1 MKISKKPIVFAAGGI
16 CLIIAQFVLFGCVFA
31 PCKVANAGLCNLLT
45 PEIVAFYEE
54 EIAKEAVLSN
64 KSDDYVAAI
73 ATRYGIGLSK
83 AKCAILLYDLA
94 NRTGGGTTF
103 PEIARMS
110 EFKMLAFARQKGLIF
125 SQDLPEQEKE
135 RLKRRASE
143 LIGIRL

>member
-16 CLIIAQFVLFGCVFA
+16 CLIIALFVLFGCVFA

-73 ATRYGIGLSK
+73 ATIYGMGLSK

-103 PEIARMS
+103 PEIARRS
-110 EFKMLAFARQKGLIF
+110 ECTMLAFANKRKRD
-125 SQDLPEQEKE
+125 SNEE
-135 RLKRRASE
+135 RPN
-143 LIGIRL
+143 

>member
-1 MKISKKPIVFAAGGI
+1 MKISKKLIVFAAGGI
-16 CLIIAQFVLFGCVFA
+16 CLIIALFLLLGCFFA
-31 PCKVANAGLCNLLT
+31 PCKVANAGLCDLLT
-45 PEIVAFYEE
+45 PGIVAFYEE

-73 ATRYGIGLSK
+73 ATRYGIDLAK
-83 AKCAILLYDLA
+83 AKCAIILYDLA
-94 NRTGGGTTF
+94 NRTGGGITF

-110 EFKMLAFARQKGLIF
+110 EFKMLAFARQRGMIF
-125 SQDLPEQEKE
+125 SQNLPEQEKE